1 MFEIIHQKFAQYTS
15 EGRGIGLIKSGEKK
29 GKERKKREN
38 IIMWNEQNIK
48 FSRIQAQD
56 PQI

>member
-1 MFEIIHQKFAQYTS
+1 MFEIIHLKFAQYTS
-15 EGRGIGLIKSGEKK
+15 EGRGIGLIKSREK
-29 GKERKKREN
+29 GKERERREN
-38 IIMWNEQNIK
+38 IIMWNKQNIK

>member
-1 MFEIIHQKFAQYTS
+1 MFEIINQKFAQYTS
-15 EGRGIGLIKSGEKK
+15 EGRGIALIKNGEK
-29 GKERKKREN
+29 GKERKRREN

-48 FSRIQAQD
+48 FSRIQALD